1 MELKHLRP
9 EDLPRL
15 SDTVFRQVVN
25 ADLRHRRLAVL
36 SEDTRQALREPEN
49 MHRWRATLLGILRSA
64 DSQRT
69 ARDDEFAADRL
80 VLTHEAETDPARAA
94 AIRGDLEAK
103 EEEHLRWR
111 ATNERFISGVREY
124 LAIADGVC
132 ADSDLVRDRDR
143 LRERANALEAAILDH
158 RRRLLGE
165 LDPGEVPDEAD
176 EDLWRLVGDR

>member
-1 MELKHLRP
+1 MELKHLEP
-9 EDLPRL
+9 KDLPGL

-36 SEDTRQALREPEN
+36 TEETREALRQPEN

-69 ARDDEFAADRL
+69 ARQDEFAADRL
-80 VLTHEAETDPARAA
+80 ARTHEAEANPARAA
-94 AIRGDLEAK
+94 EIRRDLETQ

-111 ATNERFISGVREY
+111 ATNERFISGVREF
-124 LAIADGVC
+124 LALADGVC

-143 LRERANALEAAILDH
+143 LRSRVTDLEAAILDH
-158 RRRLLGE
+158 RRRLLAE
-165 LDPGEVPDEAD
+165 LDPGDVPDEAD
-176 EDLWRLVGDR
+176 EDLWRLVAER